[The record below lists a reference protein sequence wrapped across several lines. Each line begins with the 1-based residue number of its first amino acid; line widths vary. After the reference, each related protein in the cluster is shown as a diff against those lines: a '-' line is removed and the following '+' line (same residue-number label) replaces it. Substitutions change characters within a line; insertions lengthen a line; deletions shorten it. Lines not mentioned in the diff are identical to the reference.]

1 MTATASVRRLVP
13 PPKIQLPRVSTTVL
27 DRDRLLT
34 AMGCGEDPNPG
45 GPGVV
50 VEVCAPAG
58 YGKTTLLASYARAL
72 RGSGHPVG
80 WVTCDRHDGDPVLLW
95 NAILAAL
102 SSAMTRS
109 TPGPDP
115 FAALEPPRTMDP
127 AFLAEFVEAVDAGST
142 PTTLVLDDAHEL
154 AGRRTLTGLS
164 DLLRNLP
171 DQLRLVIGS
180 RRDPGLPLHRLQLE
194 DRLLQIRADE
204 LAFTCD
210 ETGAVLS
217 AQGIDLGDDDLTLLC
232 QRTEG
237 WPAAVRLASMA
248 LAEERTPSRFVAHFA
263 GDDRAVSVY
272 LVAEILDRQP
282 EDVQQFLLD
291 TCVAEDLTAEL
302 AAALSGRDD
311 AGALLERLEQ
321 ANALVH
327 RLGRAGEWYR
337 FHALLRSYLLG
348 ELRRRGEAAARTRHR
363 QAAEW
368 YTEAGQPEPAL
379 EHAAAAGEDSMVRSL
394 LSRFGLRLL
403 LSGGGS
409 RLRGVLAGCSPRVL
423 DIPEVGLLAATAA
436 LESGDLVGGEAALA
450 RVPATAHA
458 HGSDRVRRLREVA
471 LLYRA
476 RLRAD
481 STVLDTMLDTALA
494 GISDPTHR
502 TPTEPAGPDDAELE
516 LLLLANRGTI
526 RIAAGDYER
535 AHADLLTALELS
547 RRHGYDHLTLD
558 CLNQLAGATTGCCLV
573 EESRRWA
580 EEAIAFA
587 AERGWASSPR
597 LAYSHLIAAWC
608 AHLMLDVEEAARR
621 ASVSVAVL
629 QGGGAVEP
637 EVEGAAR
644 SGEAIITFDRYPQRH
659 EALQRMRLLWNHIP
673 DTNPSPALIA
683 YAEHAE
689 LRMSLALGER
699 AQAAAVVT
707 RVEEL
712 LPDTGDS
719 NVMRALM
726 ALDRHRH
733 DQARAALSP
742 VLSGERPV
750 AVVSTEMTAWL
761 VEALATT
768 SVGMPEAAHRAV
780 LRALEIGVHS
790 GVMRPFYDL
799 GTPLRDLLAAT
810 VGRAGWLDPFL
821 GDLLTAWTATQEWQ
835 EATVG
840 GTAAHGD
847 PSRHQVS
854 LAVPLTARE
863 MELLRDL
870 PSMLTAEEI
879 AALHTVSVNTVKTH
893 LRSLYRKLG
902 APNRRE
908 AVAAGRRLCLL

>member
-1 MTATASVRRLVP
+1 MP
-13 PPKIQLPRVSTTVL
+13 QPKIQLPRVSTTVL
-27 DRDRLLT
+27 DRRRLL
-34 AMGCGEDPNPG
+34 AAVGGGRNPDEPG
-45 GPGVV
+45 KVGVV

-58 YGKTTLLASYARAL
+58 YGKTTLLAAYARAL
-72 RGSGHPVG
+72 RDRGRRVG
-80 WVTCDRHDGDPVLLW
+80 WVTCDRHDADPVLLW
-95 NAILAAL
+95 NAILSAL
-102 SSAMTRS
+102 SAAAPHPAPAT
-109 TPGPDP
+109 DP

-127 AFLAEFVEAVDAGST
+127 SFLAEFVDAIDADGT

-154 AGRRTLTGLS
+154 TDPRTLTGLS

-180 RRDPGLPLHRLQLE
+180 RHAAGIPLHRLRLE
-194 DRLLQIRADE
+194 DRLLQIRAQE
-204 LAFTCD
+204 LAFTRD

-217 AQGIDLGDDDLTLLC
+217 AQGVDLGADDLTLLWE
-232 QRTEG
+232 RTEG
-237 WPAAVRLASMA
+237 WPAAVRLASLA
-248 LAEERTPSRFVAHFA
+248 LAEETEPSRFVANFA
-263 GDDRAVSVY
+263 GDDRAMAVY

-282 EDVQQFLLD
+282 EDVHQFLLD

-302 AAALSGRDD
+302 AAILSGRVD

-337 FHALLRSYLLG
+337 YHALLRTYLLG
-348 ELRRRGEAAARTRHR
+348 ELRRRDQAAARTRHR

-368 YTEAGQPEPAL
+368 YAEAGQPERAL
-379 EHAAAAGEDSMVRSL
+379 EHAVAAGEDTVVCTL
-394 LSRFGLRLL
+394 LSRYGLRLL

-409 RLRGVLAGCSPRVL
+409 RLRGVLAGCSPQVVRT
-423 DIPEVGLLAATAA
+423 PAVGLLAATAA
-436 LESGDLVGGEAALA
+436 LESGDLVGGEATLA
-450 RVPATAHA
+450 RVSAEAHA
-458 HGSDRVRRLREVA
+458 RANDRVRRLREVA

-481 STVLDTMLDTALA
+481 STVLNTVIDGLYDTEPPA
-494 GISDPTHR
+494 
-502 TPTEPAGPDDAELE
+502 PTEPAGPDDTELE
-516 LLLLANRGTI
+516 LLLLANRGTV
-526 RIAAGDYER
+526 RIPAGDYEH
-535 AHADLLTALELS
+535 AYADLLAALELS

-558 CLNQLAGATTGCCLV
+558 CLNQLAGATTGCGRFD
-573 EESRRWA
+573 ESRRWA

-608 AHLMLDVEEAARR
+608 AHLMLDTEEAARR

-629 QGGGAVEP
+629 EGGGAVEP

-644 SGEAIITFDRYPQRH
+644 SGEAIIAFDRYPQRH
-659 EALQRMRLLWNHIP
+659 EAFQRMRSLWHHIP

-683 YAEHAE
+683 YSELAE
-689 LRMSLALGER
+689 LRMSLTLGER
-699 AQAAAVVT
+699 GHAAAVAE

-712 LPDTGDS
+712 LPDTGDA
-719 NVMRALM
+719 NVLRALVL
-726 ALDRHRH
+726 LDQHRH
-733 DQARAALSP
+733 ERARAAIAP
-742 VLSGERPV
+742 VLSGELT
-750 AVVSTEMTAWL
+750 ATVVSTEMTAWL
-761 VEALATT
+761 VEALATAQAE
-768 SVGMPEAAHRAV
+768 MPQAVHRAL
-780 LRALEIGVHS
+780 LRALEIGMHS

-799 GTPLRDLLAAT
+799 GAPVRELLAAT
-810 VGRAGWLDPFL
+810 VGRAGWSEPFL
-821 GDLLTAWTATQEWQ
+821 TDLLAAWTAAQEWQ
-835 EATVG
+835 EATLG
-840 GTAAHGD
+840 GTTAAGD
-847 PSRHQVS
+847 AHRTVS

-863 MELLRDL
+863 IELLRDL

-879 AALHTVSVNTVKTH
+879 AVRHRVSVNTVKTH